1 MSAQLQPGLSII
13 HANQM
18 EDLRDLL
25 VQWVRHHPLA
35 PLERELFLVQSNGM
49 AQWLKLAFASDPQ
62 LKIAAAQEMQL
73 PSRFLWESYRTV
85 LGADAVPKDSP
96 FDKPRLR
103 WRILKLLPQ
112 LLSQEAF
119 APLRRFLEQDDD
131 LRKRDQL
138 AEQLADLFDQYQVYR
153 ADWLDVWAVGRDEI
167 VDGEGRSQPLEEELC
182 WQPRLWRA
190 LIADMAPHWRGSSRA
205 SLHQHFIQALESA
218 ESRPPGLP
226 RRLLVFGI
234 SALPQQAVEA
244 LKALAK
250 HCQILLCVQNP
261 CQHFWA
267 DIVED
272 RELLRRELARARHN
286 PKPGTPE
293 LLSLEQMH
301 QHANPLLA
309 AWGKQGRDYIGMLYG
324 IDEPDQYRSH
334 FQSIDLWS
342 SPMDLGPS
350 TMLRRMQQGIFDLD
364 PMPDTPWPAAGEDHS
379 LAFHLAHSRQR
390 EVEILH
396 DQLLQRFQEEPDLSP
411 SEVIVMM
418 PDVDLYAPH
427 IEAVF
432 GHLERDDNRYIP
444 YTIADRPERGHQ
456 VVVLALEKLL
466 HLPRSRFAVSELMEL
481 LSVPALRARFGIDET
496 ELALLGRWV
505 EQAGIRW
512 GLDGEQRH
520 ALELPAQ
527 LEQNTWRFGLKRMLL
542 GYAVGDGEAWRGIEP
557 LDEVGGL
564 DAALVGKLSLLI
576 DQLGELWQQLGQSH
590 TPAKWHQLLR
600 EATDSLFEPQD
611 EQETLLLTRLQ
622 DAMAHWLEAC
632 DEAQLQEALPITVV
646 REVALAPFGEEGVSQ
661 RFLAGKVNFC
671 TLMPMRAIP
680 FKQVCLLGMN
690 DGDYPRSRPPLDFDL
705 MALRGQYRP
714 GDRSR
719 REDDRYL
726 FLEALLAARSQLYIS
741 YVGRNVRD
749 NTERTPSVLV
759 GQLRDY
765 LASAFEGGEA
775 LIERLTCVHPLQPF
789 SSSYF
794 DARSGELFSYGREW
808 CQVHTPP
815 DTQAQSQMENWQGE
829 EPIELRALVGLLKD
843 PVGCFMNQRLGVW
856 FNLEVAASEDLEP
869 FALDNLQRYL
879 LREELLGELYLGEP
893 EGAEGAVD
901 HTLSRLTGRGQLPM
915 KGFAALAGDDLTRPA
930 VEAFESL
937 RRYTANLEL
946 VETSLELRAEVPGLA
961 MEDWLSRLYRSSDG
975 HWHQVEVR
983 PAVLATDK
991 GLKNPLHL
999 ARLYLGHL
1007 AGCACGHQMTSVLI
1021 GADSIWSLPPMEV
1034 ASAQKQLQTLL
1045 TRYLEGMQ
1053 APLPVAPRAALAY
1066 LAGDGDDE
1074 ERLQK
1079 ARSAYEP
1086 GFFGGGD
1093 LGYSPYLTRQFPD
1106 FSQLDPQR
1114 FASLAEDLYQPLL
1127 VLPTRLEA

>member
-25 VQWVRHHPLA
+25 VQWVRLHPLG

-49 AQWLKLAFASDPQ
+49 AQWLKLAFAADPQ

-85 LGADAVPKDSP
+85 LGETAVPKDSP

-103 WRILKLLPQ
+103 WRLLKLLPQ
-112 LLSQEAF
+112 LLSQEEF
-119 APLRRFLEQDDD
+119 APLRRFLEEDDD

-153 ADWLDVWAVGRDEI
+153 ADWLDGWAAGRDEI
-167 VDGEGRSQPLEEELC
+167 CDGEGRAVPLADELR

-190 LIADMAPHWRGSSRA
+190 LIADVAPCWRGSSRA
-205 SLHQHFIQALESA
+205 ALHHHFIQALERA
-218 ESRPPGLP
+218 EQRPPGLP

-234 SALPQQAVEA
+234 STLPQQAVEA

-286 PKPGTPE
+286 RKPGTPE

-309 AWGKQGRDYIGMLYG
+309 AWGKQGRDYIGLLYG
-324 IDEPDQYRSH
+324 IDDPDQYRTH
-334 FQSIDLWS
+334 FHSIDLWR
-342 SPMDLGPS
+342 SPLEQGQGS
-350 TMLRRMQQGIFDLD
+350 LLRRMQQGIFDLD
-364 PMPDTPWPAAGEDHS
+364 PLPDEPWPVAEGDSS
-379 LAFHLAHSRQR
+379 LVFHLAHSRQR

-396 DQLLQRFQEEPDLSP
+396 DQLLQRFQQDPQLSP

-481 LSVPALRARFGIDET
+481 LSVPALRARFGIDEA

-512 GLDGEQRH
+512 GLDGNQRH
-520 ALELPAQ
+520 ALELPQQ

-542 GYAVGDGEAWRGIEP
+542 GYAVGDGDAWRGIEP

-576 DQLGELWQQLGQSH
+576 DELGQLWQQLGQSH
-590 TPAKWHQLLR
+590 TPAQWHQLLR
-600 EATDSLFEPQD
+600 QMTEALFEPQD

-622 DAMAHWLEAC
+622 DTMASWLEAC
-632 DEAQLQEALPITVV
+632 DEAELSEALPITVV

-726 FLEALLAARSQLYIS
+726 FLEALLAARNELYIS

-765 LASAFEGGEA
+765 VASAFAGGDTLVA
-775 LIERLTCVHPLQPF
+775 GLTWVHPLQPF
-789 SSSYF
+789 SSRYF
-794 DARSGELFSYGREW
+794 DARSGELFSYGQEW

-815 DTQAQSQMENWQGE
+815 DAGQEPAMESWQGE
-829 EPIELRALVGLLKD
+829 DPIELRALVGLLRD

-856 FNLEVAASEDLEP
+856 FNQEVAASEDLEP
-869 FALDNLQRYL
+869 FALDHLQRYL
-879 LREELLGELYLGEP
+879 LRAELLGELYQGTP
-893 EGAEGAVD
+893 DQARSAVD
-901 HTLSRLTGRGQLPM
+901 HTLARLTGRGQLPM

-930 VEAFESL
+930 VDAFEAFN
-937 RRYTANLEL
+937 RYTADLEL
-946 VETSLELRAEVPGLA
+946 VETSLELRAAIPGLA
-961 MEDWLSRLYRSSDG
+961 LEDWLSRLYRRGDG

-983 PAVLATDK
+983 PAALASDT

-1007 AGCACGHQMTSVLI
+1007 AGSACGHTLTSVLI
-1021 GADSIWSLPPMEV
+1021 GADSIWSLAPM
-1034 ASAQKQLQTLL
+1034 AQEAAHHQLQRLMA
-1045 TRYLEGMQ
+1045 RYLEAMT
-1053 APLPVAPRAALAY
+1053 APLPVAPRAGLAF
-1066 LAGDGDDE
+1066 LASDGDE
-1074 ERLQK
+1074 PERLER
-1079 ARSAYEP
+1079 ARAAYEP

-1093 LGYSPYLTRQFPD
+1093 LGYSPYLARQYPE

-1114 FASLAEDLYQPLL
+1114 FMALAEDLYQPLL